1 MKIKEI
7 TNEEISVPLTPASQA
22 AKTHGADAVGQAVGN
37 AIFRKKLPQ
46 AETSALIAKSL
57 PKLTAKGFFS
67 SIPLAGTIIG
77 VGFAVPYLLK
87 GDWIGAALSISAG
100 LTSNAVGVGTVAS
113 WGMIAYAAA
122 REIYADVYSD
132 QVGHAVTLEQDYA
145 ADPQG
150 TRARIKE
157 LADQIFADL
166 KAGFQTNYPKLTGK
180 QAQQNMRQAQTGMDT
195 PANPNPRLH
204 PELYP
209 QQESLD
215 RIADLSKYKS

>member
-7 TNEEISVPLTPASQA
+7 TTEQISVPLSPASQA
-22 AKTHGADAVGQAVGN
+22 AKTHGADVVGQAVGN
-37 AIFRKKLPQ
+37 TIFRKKLPQ

-57 PKLTAKGFFS
+57 PELTAKGVFS
-67 SIPLAGTIIG
+67 SIPLVGTAVG
-77 VGFAVPYLLK
+77 VAFAIEPLLK
-87 GDWIGAALSISAG
+87 GDWIGAALSLGAG
-100 LTSNAVGVGTVAS
+100 LTSNAVGVGAVAS
-113 WGMIAYAAA
+113 WSMIVYAAA
-122 REIYADVYSD
+122 REIYGDVYSD
-132 QVGHAVTLEQDYA
+132 QVGHPVTVEQDYA

-157 LADQIFADL
+157 LADQIYADL
-166 KAGFQTNYPKLTGK
+166 KAGFQTNYPRLTGK

-209 QQESLD
+209 
-215 RIADLSKYKS
+215 R